1 MALTKLFSSLSS
13 GSKKPSSTH
22 LQPSATSTTTVSTF
36 DYDDYHSKTC
46 NKLIPNCPT
55 RFKVNIESPP
65 IVFYGQPQES
75 SGAFFSGIITLD
87 IKNDNN
93 VKQKSF
99 VEPVKATSQLTDT
112 QIDKD
117 YVVLKY
123 VTLFFI
129 QTTRYGKPFLPN
141 SATLNNCKDC
151 TKRIVELARWDV
163 LSKKTAF
170 ARGSTHSCPFSY
182 IIPGCVPASTILS
195 NMNTT
200 IEYELILKAV
210 YLDPKTKTETLVN
223 LSQPIQISRSIRR
236 EEDRNS
242 SRIFPPTEVTAT
254 AVIPNVAYPRSTF
267 PLEIRL
273 DNVSTPKRRWKMRK
287 LNWRFEECV
296 CVRAHH
302 CPTHNAKYLEV
313 YDVTKKQKKSAKINK
328 NSSSAGH
335 PNVNFYFEVPQRQL
349 NNNNNSIT
357 GNAIPDL
364 HPNDERNQMNN
375 EGDNEGSS
383 STNQLAPAATNW
395 SYTASPI
402 TSAANITAVTSNS
415 VDQILLSPY
424 ESAMSLPQQEIHDS
438 ELATPIPPTPK
449 EPNPLYIE
457 EIRALSNGELKS
469 GWKSD
474 FSGDGR
480 IELVVDISLMN
491 LVSMAVNNQIKR
503 KNTIDS
509 ETIAVQEPTET
520 NNANCSIDI
529 DDPHLGINVSH
540 NLIIELVVAEEM
552 MQPTM
557 ASANYIHQNARSKA
571 SHSAQSA
578 AAIATGN
585 SARMRA
591 SQVALTTTQATA
603 PREGERRI
611 GLMEDDF
618 IDAKVGPEPATGNK
632 SDHNNHMQGIPTGVA
647 RVLRMQFKVILSER
661 SGVGISLDE
670 EVPPTYHTVGSLSP
684 PTYDAANIVT
694 APSVKDLVIHLDEKV
709 GTTKQNFN

>member
-13 GSKKPSSTH
+13 GSKKSSSTY
-22 LQPSATSTTTVSTF
+22 LQPSTTNTASTSASDF
-36 DYDDYHSKTC
+36 DDYHLKSC
-46 NKLIPNCPT
+46 NKPIPSSPT
-55 RFKVNIESPP
+55 RFQIEIESPP
-65 IVFYGQPQES
+65 IVFYGQPRDS
-75 SGAFFSGIITLD
+75 SGAFFSGVITLD
-87 IKNDNN
+87 IKNN
-93 VKQKSF
+93 VKGKKNL
-99 VEPVKATSQLTDT
+99 EPIRSTSQLTKA
-112 QIDKD
+112 QIDND

-141 SATLNNCKDC
+141 SATLNTCKNC

-182 IIPGCVPASTILS
+182 VIPGCVPATTLLST
-195 NMNTT
+195 MNTT

-210 YLDPKTKTETLVN
+210 YLDPETKNEILVN
-223 LSQPIQISRSIRR
+223 LSHPIQISRSIRR

-242 SRIFPPTEVTAT
+242 SRIFPPTDVTAT

-273 DNVSTPKRRWKMRK
+273 DHVSTYKRRWKMRK

-302 CPTHNAKYLEV
+302 CTEHNAKYLEV
-313 YDVTKKQKKSAKINK
+313 YETTKKQKKSAKINK

-357 GNAIPDL
+357 GNATPDL
-364 HPNDERNQMNN
+364 HPNDERYQTLQENN
-375 EGDNEGSS
+375 DGSPP
-383 STNQLAPAATNW
+383 TNNLAPAATNW
-395 SYTASPI
+395 SYTASPV
-402 TSAANITAVTSNS
+402 TSTDSVNAVTPNS
-415 VDQILLSPY
+415 VDQLLSPY
-424 ESAMSLPQQEIHDS
+424 ESMTFVEQQDIHNS
-438 ELATPIPPTPK
+438 ELSTPIPPTPK

-457 EIRALSNGELKS
+457 EIRALSSGELKS

-480 IELVVDISLMN
+480 IELVVEVSLMN
-491 LVSMAVNNQIKR
+491 LVSMAVNNQIKM
-503 KNTIDS
+503 KNTVDS
-509 ETIAVQEPTET
+509 ETIAAQGPTEI

-557 ASANYIHQNARSKA
+557 ASANYIHQNARLKA
-571 SHSAQSA
+571 SQSAQSA
-578 AAIATGN
+578 AAIAAGN
-585 SARMRA
+585 SARMRTN
-591 SQVALTTTQATA
+591 QVALTSASPTA
-603 PREGERRI
+603 PREGDRRI

-618 IDAKVGPEPATGNK
+618 LDAKVGPEPATGNK
-632 SDHNNHMQGIPTGVA
+632 SDQSNHMQGIPTGVA

-684 PTYDAANIVT
+684 PTYEVANDSSI
-694 APSVKDLVIHLDEKV
+694 PSLQDLVIHLD
-709 GTTKQNFN
+709 GNSDTSAQNSN